1 MRLVCGPNRVANP
14 APLLPC
20 ASRRVLRDTCREPAT
35 FMIYPKIDDLTAVV
49 PSKYA
54 LVIVASRRARE
65 LNDYHRQ
72 LGEGD
77 FAGERQYAPPMVES
91 RSKNYLT
98 MALEEV
104 AADKIAWETSES

>member
-1 MRLVCGPNRVANP
+1 
-14 APLLPC
+14 
-20 ASRRVLRDTCREPAT
+20 
-35 FMIYPKIDDLTAVV
+35 MIHPKIDDLTAVV

-54 LVIVASRRARE
+54 LVLVASKRARE

-72 LGEGD
+72 LGEGE
-77 FAGERQYAPPMVES
+77 FIAEKQYAPPMVES

-104 AADKIAWETSES
+104 AELARSLRKRVQIRKGSRS

>member
-1 MRLVCGPNRVANP
+1 
-14 APLLPC
+14 
-20 ASRRVLRDTCREPAT
+20 
-35 FMIYPKIDDLTAVV
+35 MIHPKIDDLTAVV

-54 LVIVASRRARE
+54 LVLVASRRARE

-72 LGEGD
+72 LGEGEFD
-77 FAGERQYAPPMVES
+77 LEKQYAPPMVES

-104 AADKIAWETSES
+104 AADKIAWETSEA

>member
-1 MRLVCGPNRVANP
+1 
-14 APLLPC
+14 
-20 ASRRVLRDTCREPAT
+20 
-35 FMIYPKIDDLTAVV
+35 MIHPKIDDLTSVV

-54 LVIVASRRARE
+54 LVMVASRRARE

-72 LGEGD
+72 LGDVE
-77 FAGERQYAPPMVES
+77 FIAERQYCPPMVES

-104 AADKIAWETSES
+104 AADKVAWETPES